1 MLKTAHMV
9 RLVDVRRALGR
20 ILQVGAALRR
30 VHVSGRCQ
38 EALQEGA
45 LACSMGRVKLTV
57 MHVATT
63 GLGQAGTQSCHRSL
77 SSYDTYSICA
87 CVVVLLDSLHPLAPS
102 LIKKLVA
109 LCSGWVCLLTE
120 MAS

>member
-45 LACSMGRVKLTV
+45 LACNVFSQLYMLPQQVSARPAHK
-57 MHVATT
+57 VAT
-63 GLGQAGTQSCHRSL
+63 GL
-77 SSYDTYSICA
+77 
-87 CVVVLLDSLHPLAPS
+87 
-102 LIKKLVA
+102 
-109 LCSGWVCLLTE
+109 
-120 MAS
+120 